1 MRVSNTALLLL
12 VIVPP
17 STPYHA
23 SVGLRV
29 QQHTCRLPAIVLAV
43 KKPAAKAKAAGAA
56 GSGFGKA
63 GSSLAV
69 ASGPT
74 PEQLL
79 KKAMQA
85 YDDIEVLKNMQNKA
99 EGEELL
105 DGDEAAA
112 SPAAATDVEA
122 DSRVS
127 VTKYAVTIRSAAPDA
142 KEFCDWVP
150 VALLAFAC
158 SGGANPNS
166 LVPSAVGASVK
177 EILEGGCQAFPS
189 LRKVPR
195 ETIEYAFESLD
206 SFEKHVYEGLQGR
219 SERRADAARTLG
231 IESGASMKEIKMA
244 HRKFMQQLHPDMF
257 IGDEAGAAKAS
268 EQMHKVQEAYQELGG
283 GQGSAN
289 AGSFYQRIG
298 GKARVDFS
306 GALSKEALAPLGK
319 PRPEQEVP
327 YDNGGW
333 RVGVTPMAT
342 GVTQEFVTRNVVR
355 SSSKD

>member
-1 MRVSNTALLLL
+1 MSGDLKVGDSYHRGSGDLENDVAKVSVCCGMRLMRRVSVPLLLLL

-17 STPYHA
+17 STPFHA

-85 YDDIEVLKNMQNKA
+85 YDDIDVLKNLQNKA

-122 DSRVS
+122 DSRIS

-142 KEFCDWVP
+142 REFCDWVP

-166 LVPSAVGASVK
+166 VVPSAVGASVK

-195 ETIEYAFESLD
+195 ETIEYAFEPLD
-206 SFEKHVYEGLQGR
+206 SFEKHVYEVSDRLAPRDAIEMPSRCQQRTPHAARRTPAAR
-219 SERRADAARTLG
+219 SGCPADA
-231 IESGASMKEIKMA
+231 
-244 HRKFMQQLHPDMF
+244 
-257 IGDEAGAAKAS
+257 
-268 EQMHKVQEAYQELGG
+268 
-283 GQGSAN
+283 
-289 AGSFYQRIG
+289 
-298 GKARVDFS
+298 
-306 GALSKEALAPLGK
+306 
-319 PRPEQEVP
+319 
-327 YDNGGW
+327 
-333 RVGVTPMAT
+333 
-342 GVTQEFVTRNVVR
+342 
-355 SSSKD
+355 

>member
-1 MRVSNTALLLL
+1 MENDVAKVSVCCGMRLMRRVSVPLLLLL

-17 STPYHA
+17 STPFHA

-63 GSSLAV
+63 
-69 ASGPT
+69 
-74 PEQLL
+74 EQLL

-85 YDDIEVLKNMQNKA
+85 YDDIDVLKNLQNKA

-122 DSRVS
+122 DSRIS

-142 KEFCDWVP
+142 REFCDWVP

-166 LVPSAVGASVK
+166 VVPSAVGASVK

-195 ETIEYAFESLD
+195 ETIEYAFEPLD
-206 SFEKHVYEGLQGR
+206 SFEKHVYEVSDRLAPRDAIEMPSRCQQRTPHAARRTPAAR
-219 SERRADAARTLG
+219 SGCPADA
-231 IESGASMKEIKMA
+231 
-244 HRKFMQQLHPDMF
+244 
-257 IGDEAGAAKAS
+257 
-268 EQMHKVQEAYQELGG
+268 
-283 GQGSAN
+283 
-289 AGSFYQRIG
+289 
-298 GKARVDFS
+298 
-306 GALSKEALAPLGK
+306 
-319 PRPEQEVP
+319 
-327 YDNGGW
+327 
-333 RVGVTPMAT
+333 
-342 GVTQEFVTRNVVR
+342 
-355 SSSKD
+355 

>member
-1 MRVSNTALLLL
+1 MLENDVAEVSVCCGMRLMRRVSVPLLLLL

-17 STPYHA
+17 STPFHA

-85 YDDIEVLKNMQNKA
+85 YDDIDVLKNLQNKA

-122 DSRVS
+122 DSRIS

-142 KEFCDWVP
+142 REFCDWVP

-166 LVPSAVGASVK
+166 VVPSAVGASVK

-195 ETIEYAFESLD
+195 ETIEYAFEPLD
-206 SFEKHVYEGLQGR
+206 SFEKHVYEVSDRLAPRDAIEMPSRCQQRTPHAARRTPAAR
-219 SERRADAARTLG
+219 SGCPADA
-231 IESGASMKEIKMA
+231 
-244 HRKFMQQLHPDMF
+244 
-257 IGDEAGAAKAS
+257 
-268 EQMHKVQEAYQELGG
+268 
-283 GQGSAN
+283 
-289 AGSFYQRIG
+289 
-298 GKARVDFS
+298 
-306 GALSKEALAPLGK
+306 
-319 PRPEQEVP
+319 
-327 YDNGGW
+327 
-333 RVGVTPMAT
+333 
-342 GVTQEFVTRNVVR
+342 
-355 SSSKD
+355 

>member
-1 MRVSNTALLLL
+1 MPDRARVYSTLDCQPDSGL
-12 VIVPP
+12 V
-17 STPYHA
+17 TPDRA
-23 SVGLRV
+23 C
-29 QQHTCRLPAIVLAV
+29 TC
-43 KKPAAKAKAAGAA
+43 
-56 GSGFGKA
+56 S
-63 GSSLAV
+63 
-69 ASGPT
+69 
-74 PEQLL
+74 E
-79 KKAMQA
+79 
-85 YDDIEVLKNMQNKA
+85 
-99 EGEELL
+99 
-105 DGDEAAA
+105 
-112 SPAAATDVEA
+112 
-122 DSRVS
+122 
-127 VTKYAVTIRSAAPDA
+127 
-142 KEFCDWVP
+142 
-150 VALLAFAC
+150 C
-158 SGGANPNS
+158 S
-166 LVPSAVGASVK
+166 
-177 EILEGGCQAFPS
+177 Q
-189 LRKVPR
+189 
-195 ETIEYAFESLD
+195 
-206 SFEKHVYEGLQGR
+206 GLQGR

-327 YDNGGW
+327 YENGGW